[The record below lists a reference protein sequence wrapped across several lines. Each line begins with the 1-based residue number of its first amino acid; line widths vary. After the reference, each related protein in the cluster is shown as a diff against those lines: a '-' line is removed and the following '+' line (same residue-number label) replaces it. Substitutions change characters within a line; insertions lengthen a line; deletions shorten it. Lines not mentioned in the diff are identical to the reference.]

1 MVPFF
6 LLIFVLKSVYNTYE
20 MKQKYPDYVKAF
32 RPKGSV
38 VRLRNKRYL
47 VFRATS
53 KRVPGKSYPVT
64 VIGEQLGWIDSSG
77 FHQQQKILV
86 DFSLFSTYEYGF
98 SNLLLRGEG
107 GFVSKKKA
115 AGINAAAAR
124 RIYRSLIVSLSPTS
138 YLSMSE
144 DILSCDSIASEYGLN
159 LCRAKGDMIR
169 SIGLPEEIV
178 RLLFTMVAVYDG
190 RSFRTLPPS
199 AKTKE
204 LLEAY
209 HINTEELRNVIAV

>member
-1 MVPFF
+1 
-6 LLIFVLKSVYNTYE
+6 

-107 GFVSKKKA
+107 GFVAKKKA
-115 AGINAAAAR
+115 AGINAEAAR

-204 LLEAY
+204 LLGAY

>member
-1 MVPFF
+1 
-6 LLIFVLKSVYNTYE
+6 
-20 MKQKYPDYVKAF
+20 MKPKYPDYVKAF

-38 VRLRNKRYL
+38 VRLRNGRYI

-77 FHQQQKILV
+77 FHQQQRVLV

-98 SNLLLRGEG
+98 SNLLLRGERD
-107 GFVSKKKA
+107 FVAKKKA
-115 AGINAAAAR
+115 SGIDAAAAR
-124 RIYRSLIVSLSPTS
+124 KIYRSLIVSLSPTS
-138 YLSMSE
+138 YLSVSE
-144 DILSCDSIASEYGLN
+144 GIPSCDSIASEYGLN

-169 SIGLPEEIV
+169 SVGLPEEII

-190 RSFRTLPPS
+190 SSFRTLPPS
-199 AKTKE
+199 AKAKE
-204 LLEAY
+204 LLEVY
-209 HINTEELRNVIAV
+209 RIETEELRNVIAL